1 MFSIRKIGILSRT
14 YRHLNRYRQILA
26 VLFKYGFGDI
36 IELLKIEQYIEIG
49 LQMISKKRRARLE
62 KLTRAQRARMVLE
75 ELGPTY
81 VKLGQMLSTR
91 PDLIPKDFAQEL
103 TKLQDEVPPFLFA
116 EATPIFE
123 KELGKSPHDIFESID
138 EIPFASASIA
148 QVHKAQLPNGE
159 EVAVKIQ
166 RPGIRKTI
174 EVDLEIMLHL
184 ATLMEHHVEELSLH
198 RPVKIV
204 EEFARSIAKEV
215 DFRTEASNIER
226 FASNFLKDATI
237 YIPKVFRQV
246 STSRIL
252 SMEYVQGVKVSCIDK
267 LEASGLDRKLIV
279 TRGANLLLKQIF
291 EHGFFHADP
300 HPGNI
305 FVLPNNVICLLDFGM
320 MGTVD
325 LRTREEFVELLD
337 GIVHQDQP
345 KTTHALLQITTW
357 QEEPDLRALDR
368 EVADFLGRHLYKSLA
383 EIELGEMLHSFFYLV
398 ARHRLQIPPE
408 IFMMIRALSIL
419 EGVGRGLDPDFDI
432 IAQAKPFLEKVKLAR
447 IRPERVKRDFMR
459 FSGDLMSFIQQFPRD
474 LLELGRLLR
483 QKQLAVN
490 LEHQG
495 LDVVISAM
503 HQIINR
509 LSFAVII
516 AALIIGSAII
526 VNSKIPPLLFG
537 ISLIGILVFVSAAVM
552 GFWLLV
558 AIIRKG
564 KL

>member
-14 YRHLNRYRQILA
+14 YRHLNRYRQILG

-62 KLTRAQRARMVLE
+62 KLTRAQRVRMVFE

-91 PDLIPKDFAQEL
+91 PDLIPKEFIQEL
-103 TKLQDEVPPFLFA
+103 AKLQDEVPPFLFS
-116 EATPIFE
+116 EATPIFL
-123 KELGKSPHDIFESID
+123 KELGQKPQDIFESID
-138 EIPFASASIA
+138 ETPFASASIA
-148 QVHKAQLPNGE
+148 QVHKARLPDGE

-166 RPGIRKTI
+166 RPGIRQTI

-184 ATLMEHHVEELSLH
+184 ATLMERHVEELSLH

-226 FASNFLKDATI
+226 FSSNFINNSTI
-237 YIPKVFRQV
+237 YIPKVFHHV

-252 SMEYVQGVKVSCIDK
+252 SMEFIQGVKVSN
-267 LEASGLDRKLIV
+267 LEEIEGAGLDRKLIV
-279 TRGANLLLKQIF
+279 TRGANLLLEQIF
-291 EHGFFHADP
+291 DHGFFHADP

-305 FVLPNNVICLLDFGM
+305 FVLRNNIICLLDFGM

-345 KTTHALLQITTW
+345 KTTRALLQITTW

-383 EIELGEMLHSFFYLV
+383 EIELGELLHSFFYLV

-408 IFMMIRALSIL
+408 IFMMMRALSIL
-419 EGVGRGLDPDFDI
+419 EGVGRHLDPDFDI
-432 IAQAKPFLEKVKLAR
+432 IAQAKPFLEQVKLAR
-447 IRPERVKRDFMR
+447 IRPERVKKELMR
-459 FSGDLMSFIQQFPRD
+459 FSGDLLRFIQQFPRD

-483 QKQLAVN
+483 QKQFAVN

-495 LDVVISAM
+495 LDIVISAL

-526 VNSKIPPLLFG
+526 VNSEIPPLLFG

-552 GFWLLV
+552 GFWLLL

>member
-14 YRHLNRYRQILA
+14 YRHLNRYRQILGI
-26 VLFKYGFGDI
+26 LFKYGFGDI

-62 KLTRAQRARMVLE
+62 KLSRAQRARLVLE

-81 VKLGQMLSTR
+81 IKLGQMLSTR
-91 PDLIPKDFAQEL
+91 PDLIPKEFIDEL
-103 TKLQDEVPPFLFA
+103 AKLQDEVPPFPFSEA
-116 EATPIFE
+116 EVIFQ
-123 KELGKSPHDIFESID
+123 KELGQMPQDIFASID
-138 EIPFASASIA
+138 ETPFASASIA
-148 QVHKAQLPNGE
+148 QVHKACLANGE
-159 EVAVKIQ
+159 DIAVKIQ

-184 ATLMEHHVEELSLH
+184 ATLMERHVEELSLH

-215 DFRTEASNIER
+215 DFRTEAANIER
-226 FASNFLKDATI
+226 FASHFLDDSNI

-252 SMEYVQGVKVSCIDK
+252 SLEFISGVKISSIED
-267 LEASGLDRKLIV
+267 LEASGLDRRLIV

-305 FVLPNNVICLLDFGM
+305 FVLPKNVICLLDFGM

-337 GIVHQDQP
+337 GIVHRDQP

-368 EVADFLGRHLYKSLA
+368 EVADFLGRHLYRSLA
-383 EIELGEMLHSFFYLV
+383 EIELGELLHSFFNLV

-408 IFMMIRALSIL
+408 IFMMMRALSIL
-419 EGVGRGLDPDFDI
+419 EGVGRRLDPDFDI
-432 IAQAKPFLEKVKLAR
+432 IAQAKPFLERVKLAR
-447 IRPERVKRDFMR
+447 IRPERVKRDLMR
-459 FSGDLMSFIQQFPRD
+459 FSSDIMSFVQQFPRD

-483 QKQLAVN
+483 KKQLAVN

-495 LDVVISAM
+495 LDVVISVL

-526 VNSKIPPLLFG
+526 VNSEIPPLVFG
-537 ISLIGILVFVSAAVM
+537 ISLIGILVFISAAVM

-558 AIIRKG
+558 AIIKKG